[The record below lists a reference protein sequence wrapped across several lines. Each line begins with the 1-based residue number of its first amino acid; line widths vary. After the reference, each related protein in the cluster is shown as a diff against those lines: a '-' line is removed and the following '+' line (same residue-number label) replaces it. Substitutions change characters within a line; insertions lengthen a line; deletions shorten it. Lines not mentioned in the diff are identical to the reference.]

1 MAFRLRYNLTVQ
13 FSVET
18 VREVAQLLTE
28 AGLGEITLEATGTGG
43 GSASA
48 RLTLRRPPLEM
59 AEEGEYFAEIA
70 DGAASEEAAADAL
83 GGEPRPLLVT
93 ATAVGVFRPAKP
105 ALEVGAQVKKRQ
117 FLGLVEALKIPN
129 EVYAPEAGEIVEI
142 LAAEGQGVEWGQPLF
157 AIVPQEKK

>member
-13 FSVET
+13 FSVAT

-43 GSASA
+43 GPAAA
-48 RLTLRRPPLEM
+48 RLTLRRSLSAVADEVDEAAELVATSPL
-59 AEEGEYFAEIA
+59 G
-70 DGAASEEAAADAL
+70 EEAAEATD
-83 GGEPRPLLVT
+83 GGPQPLLVS

-105 ALEVGAQVKKRQ
+105 ALEVGVVVKKRQ

-129 EVYAPEAGEIVEI
+129 EVYAPEAGQIVEI